1 MLHHDAHDEFL
12 STAAGA
18 MQGGRGA
25 DALVAL
31 GWWELL
37 ASLDDPDARA
47 AVLAAFRA
55 QGREL
60 ADTAALGGLLAQPFA
75 GPAGFEPGTVV
86 AAIARTSPRRG
97 RVWIVV
103 GDPAGRGLLFDE
115 PGRGAVVLDAAEV
128 GLQAVE
134 IPGRCS
140 LAEATVDMG
149 GHRPVV
155 DDATARPLRSAGTR
169 LARLAA
175 SLEIL
180 GAAERAVELA
190 VAHAADREQF
200 GRPIGTFQAVRH
212 LLAWART
219 DCVAVEGVLDMAL
232 SAADPAARID
242 EVAKAIAGRNGRR
255 ACERSLQ
262 VLGAIGFTLEHDHHH
277 HHSRVLALDSLLGS
291 SAELAHGLGSW
302 LRHAATRPG
311 YAASAILSGA

>member
-155 DDATARPLRSAGTR
+155 DDATRVPHQGGPIVTASATVLVG
-169 LARLAA
+169 
-175 SLEIL
+175 
-180 GAAERAVELA
+180 
-190 VAHAADREQF
+190 
-200 GRPIGTFQAVRH
+200 GRQ
-212 LLAWART
+212 
-219 DCVAVEGVLDMAL
+219 
-232 SAADPAARID
+232 AAR
-242 EVAKAIAGRNGRR
+242 VG
-255 ACERSLQ
+255 
-262 VLGAIGFTLEHDHHH
+262 
-277 HHSRVLALDSLLGS
+277 DSNAESGS
-291 SAELAHGLGSW
+291 SATIA
-302 LRHAATRPG
+302 
-311 YAASAILSGA
+311 SGAGTVTIGP